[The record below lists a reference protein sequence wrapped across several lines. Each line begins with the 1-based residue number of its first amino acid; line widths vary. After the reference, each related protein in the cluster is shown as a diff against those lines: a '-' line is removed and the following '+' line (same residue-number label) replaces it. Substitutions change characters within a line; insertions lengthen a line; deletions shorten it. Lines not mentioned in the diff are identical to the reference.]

1 MWYYVGES
9 SVRKTTTFDGS
20 SFTLEV
26 SGCKVWLYNGS
37 GTKVEAYVNSRI
49 KELKPEPFWN
59 TTDSTDYYDTSDTKL
74 KMLNPND
81 DEEACDVELE
91 IGNIGSFSIQCK
103 DNDCPIFQEDDKI
116 EVGSF
121 SISRGDHDGD
131 STVYLKELVATDVF
145 LNVTGSVSI
154 QKLTSPGTG

>member
-103 DNDCPIFQEDDKI
+103 DNDCPIF
-116 EVGSF
+116 
-121 SISRGDHDGD
+121 
-131 STVYLKELVATDVF
+131 
-145 LNVTGSVSI
+145 
-154 QKLTSPGTG
+154 